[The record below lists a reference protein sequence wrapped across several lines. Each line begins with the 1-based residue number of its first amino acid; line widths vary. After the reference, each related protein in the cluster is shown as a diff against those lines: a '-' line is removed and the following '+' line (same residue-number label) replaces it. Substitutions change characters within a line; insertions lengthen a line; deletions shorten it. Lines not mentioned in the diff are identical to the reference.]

1 MTLSFAESCRA
12 DPKRIVQPG
21 CKGKTKPVGRGN
33 LARRLATAASVGPR
47 ADAAVPRLVQ
57 SVP

>member
-1 MTLSFAESCRA
+1 MSLSFAEPSRA

-21 CKGKTKPVGRGN
+21 CKGKTKAHRCAKAAPTLRSDPVPA
-33 LARRLATAASVGPR
+33 ARR
-47 ADAAVPRLVQ
+47 AVAVTRLVQ